1 MLGDASYPIY
11 LELLMINISDLKRYF
26 YTILLCLYMNIIIQI
41 FKKGRKFRPF
51 LNDEINRNN

>member
-11 LELLMINISDLKRYF
+11 LGLLMIDFSDLKRYL
-26 YTILLCLYMNIIIQI
+26 YTILLCLYMNIILQI
-41 FKKGRKFRPF
+41 IKKGRNFRPF

>member
-1 MLGDASYPIY
+1 
-11 LELLMINISDLKRYF
+11 MIDFSDLKKYF

-41 FKKGRKFRPF
+41 IKKGRKFRPF